1 MSWARYWATRAS
13 APLQAS
19 GATPLAA
26 RSWLTRLNWTP
37 AAPPTL
43 ETGGAGFAAGF
54 GRAATGGRAAGTV
67 ATAGGGVAVGRT
79 LPARTGCPGWR
90 NATVAVSLGRALATA
105 LCGVRGGRITLTQIR
120 GRIGT

>member
-1 MSWARYWATRAS
+1 MSWARNWATRAS
-13 APLQAS
+13 DPLQAS

-54 GRAATGGRAAGTV
+54 CRAAIGGRAAGTG
-67 ATAGGGVAVGRT
+67 ATARGRVG
-79 LPARTGCPGWR
+79 
-90 NATVAVSLGRALATA
+90 LGRPLPPQT
-105 LCGVRGGRITLTQIR
+105 GRPRGGKAHPAGLDRPTLAPP
-120 GRIGT
+120 